1 MDQIKK
7 SFAVNVS
14 KMPKITKFPIKIT
27 CELHDSVKNIVGSST
42 IEKGLVESMERL
54 RIDLKRPFKD
64 LLKEAMDDLVN
75 KYQKD
80 RLIREKEAVA

>member
-1 MDQIKK
+1 LGIFCKAMECKVRTGN
-7 SFAVNVS
+7 FH
-14 KMPKITKFPIKIT
+14 PKAEKTR
-27 CELHDSVKNIVGSST
+27 SST

>member
-1 MDQIKK
+1 
-7 SFAVNVS
+7 
-14 KMPKITKFPIKIT
+14 
-27 CELHDSVKNIVGSST
+27 
-42 IEKGLVESMERL
+42 MERL